1 MSVTTSISSY
11 LSSVKCLEC
20 GHHMGFYPGLDRC
33 AACQGGWLDAE
44 YDYEAV
50 ANIWREELWSRVNSL
65 WRYRELL
72 PILDAEKIVTMGE
85 GQSPLVRALKLQKR
99 VEHPA
104 IFIKDERQSPTI
116 SFKDRQAAVAVTA
129 MSEAGIEECVL
140 ASTGNAAAAYAA
152 YCARADI
159 KLWIFLSSL
168 VTADKMREAALY
180 GAEVVQVTSTYDQA
194 KKVAADFAARRNIHF
209 DKGAKS
215 IPGKES
221 MKTIAFEIAAELARH
236 LPPQP
241 PLEAEGIRRGWKAPD
256 WYIQAVSGGIGPLGV
271 LKGFE
276 ELYRMG
282 LTDRVPKIGVVQV
295 AGCSPMAR
303 AFRAGQ
309 PKAEPVVPDTR
320 VTVLATGD
328 PGLAYSML
336 YKASQTYGGYML
348 DVTDEEAFAAMRL
361 LARTEGISVEPAS
374 AVAFAGL
381 DKLFAQGIIKE
392 DEIAVINCSGHTS
405 PVERHIIDE
414 ESLLDLRLA
423 QPAATLVG
431 L

>member
-1 MSVTTSISSY
+1 MPVTTNISSY
-11 LSSVKCLEC
+11 LSGLKCLEC

-33 AACQGGWLDAE
+33 PACQGVWLDAE

-50 ANIWREELWSRVNSL
+50 ARIWRKELWSRVNSL

-85 GQSPLVRALKLQKR
+85 GQSPLVRALKWQKR

-159 KLWIFLSSL
+159 KLWVFLTSL
-168 VTADKMREAALY
+168 VMADKMREAALY
-180 GAEVVQVTSTYDQA
+180 GAEVVKVTGTYDQA
-194 KKVAADFAARRNIHF
+194 KEVAADFAARRDIHF

-221 MKTIAFEIAAELARH
+221 MKTIAFEIAAELARQ
-236 LPPQP
+236 L
-241 PLEAEGIRRGWKAPD
+241 PLEVEEMRRGWRAPD
-256 WYIQAVSGGIGPLGV
+256 WYVQAVSGGIGPLGV

-282 LTDRVPKIGVVQV
+282 LIDRVPKIGVVQV
-295 AGCSPMAR
+295 AGCSPMSQ
-303 AFRAGQ
+303 AFRADQ
-309 PKAEPVVPDTR
+309 PKAEPVVPKTR

-328 PGLAYSML
+328 PGLAYDLL

-348 DVTDEEAFAAMRL
+348 DVTDEEAFAATRL
-361 LARTEGISVEPAS
+361 LARTEGISVEVAS

-381 DKLFAQGIIKE
+381 DKLFAQGIIKQ
-392 DEIAVINCSGHTS
+392 DEIVVINCSGHTS
-405 PVERHIIDE
+405 PVDKHIMDE
-414 ESLLDLRLA
+414 ESLLDWRHA
-423 QPAATLVG
+423 QHAATLAR